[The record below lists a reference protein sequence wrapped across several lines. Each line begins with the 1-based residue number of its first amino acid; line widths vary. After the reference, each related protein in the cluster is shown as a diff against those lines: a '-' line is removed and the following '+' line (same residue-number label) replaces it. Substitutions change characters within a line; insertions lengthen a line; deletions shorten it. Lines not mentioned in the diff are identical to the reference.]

1 MADNT
6 SSLQWEGDKDGN
18 LAPGQFL
25 REIDNKIDNRN
36 IKEEV
41 KKIKTMQNN
50 IAFSSDTNDWF
61 NALDPTEKDTYEH
74 LTEAFE
80 KQWPLTPA
88 PKASKSE
95 RIKALK
101 EWTLKAE
108 DLGKKVDGPGGT
120 LIWSHVKWANGL
132 STRVCDAEDSMGFLI
147 SEVDG
152 NLPRP
157 VHKLIRTKPRTTYQ
171 ELSSAILALDTSDL
185 KDAAVEHNRN
195 EETARLA
202 REPASPTKAIREAL
216 SSTHVQMPQW
226 QYVPTTPPFYNAEPQ
241 RQAPPNPFREGGG
254 RGSLFEPA
262 HGAVAPFRGTGPG
275 ALGMG
280 RGVVHPTLPT
290 GPSLCDCPIM
300 QCHQDLLQF
309 TFPHHPDRRPRCIP
323 YPSDN
328 LACRQSQQEA
338 RQATPV
344 SVDPRNIVCWIPQM
358 LGLWPDR

>member
-50 IAFSSDTNDWF
+50 IAFGSDADDWF

-74 LTEAFE
+74 LTEAFK

-95 RIKALK
+95 RIKVLK

-132 STRVCDAEDSMGFLI
+132 STHFRI
-147 SEVDG
+147 PK
-152 NLPRP
+152 LP
-157 VHKLIRTKPRTTYQ
+157 
-171 ELSSAILALDTSDL
+171 
-185 KDAAVEHNRN
+185 
-195 EETARLA
+195 
-202 REPASPTKAIREAL
+202 
-216 SSTHVQMPQW
+216 
-226 QYVPTTPPFYNAEPQ
+226 YN
-241 RQAPPNPFREGGG
+241 
-254 RGSLFEPA
+254 
-262 HGAVAPFRGTGPG
+262 
-275 ALGMG
+275 
-280 RGVVHPTLPT
+280 
-290 GPSLCDCPIM
+290 
-300 QCHQDLLQF
+300 
-309 TFPHHPDRRPRCIP
+309 
-323 YPSDN
+323 
-328 LACRQSQQEA
+328 
-338 RQATPV
+338 
-344 SVDPRNIVCWIPQM
+344 
-358 LGLWPDR
+358 